1 MQQKQDHFRRSHNL
15 HRAALKPD
23 ASGDVSG
30 KMVDNRVEE
39 KLLDSRRRFA
49 DYCIHRESLWFQANC
64 SELIEAVR
72 QRTAITVASL
82 KEQLGHF
89 EHMTGILDR
98 LETVKF

>member
-1 MQQKQDHFRRSHNL
+1 MS
-15 HRAALKPD
+15 
-23 ASGDVSG
+23 
-30 KMVDNRVEE
+30 
-39 KLLDSRRRFA
+39 
-49 DYCIHRESLWFQANC
+49 RESLWFQANC